1 MLARTLRQKS
11 ITFTSAATRGSVV
24 RTGTKRFNSTKPN
37 LSGSGPKSQVVSSMA
52 AGVAGGLVTLAGG
65 QSPIPVT
72 HGTISPAPRKWCKPP
87 ALHST
92 RLKPQ
97 RPSTPNRNEIVS
109 FLRFTFGLYLSF
121 IPGATAIFDELD
133 SLAESHGDE
142 LNNVLLEAYN
152 DLKATLEKG
161 GFDAPTVKKVGE
173 IAKRLGDQLKEL
185 GKDMGQKAKKVVDE
199 AYKEVGELFQQ
210 GVSPQGIY
218 KATQLVQEKTQQV
231 KDLGRNA
238 AEKAWEKGTQEAQQY
253 LDKVPQVKKVVEEN
267 MSSIKAMALGGGLST
282 SMIPQVFQ
290 KVKEAATS
298 QGDSRENA
306 EKLKKYFEDLAQ
318 QGKSKMGGFQ
328 NSDTWQ
334 MVEKYIKS
342 IPGGEEALKDT
353 PSLNELISLSKKGPE
368 AEKLAKETVQEIS
381 EVLKKRIQQAKD
393 LAGSKK

>member
-1 MLARTLRQKS
+1 
-11 ITFTSAATRGSVV
+11 
-24 RTGTKRFNSTKPN
+24 
-37 LSGSGPKSQVVSSMA
+37 MA

-65 QSPIPVT
+65 YTWYHFS
-72 HGTISPAPRKWCKPP
+72 GTKKVVQTAR
-87 ALHST
+87 ST
-92 RLKPQ
+92 LDKIETAKTTITT
-97 RPSTPNRNEIVS
+97 STPNRNEIVS
-109 FLRFTFGLYLSF
+109 FLRSNFGPYLSF
-121 IPGATAIFDELD
+121 IPGATATFDELD

-142 LNNVLLEAYN
+142 LNNVLSEAYN

-161 GFDAPTVKKVGE
+161 GFDAPTAKKIGE
-173 IAKRLGDQLKEL
+173 IAKRLGEQLKEL
-185 GKDMGQKAKKVVDE
+185 GKDMGQKVLNDNPKLKEQIGGGMDKLKELGDAYGPEAKKVVDE
-199 AYKEVGELFQQ
+199 TYKEVEELFQQ

-218 KATQLVQEKTQQV
+218 KATQVVQEKTQQV
-231 KDLGRNA
+231 KDLGRKA

-267 MSSIKAMALGGGLST
+267 MDSIKAMALGGGLST

-298 QGDSRENA
+298 QGDSKENV
-306 EKLKKYFEDLAQ
+306 EKLKKYFEDLSQ
-318 QGKSKMGGFQ
+318 QGKSKMGDFQ

-353 PSLNELISLSKKGPE
+353 PSLNELISLSKKKGPE

-393 LAGSKK
+393 LVGSEK